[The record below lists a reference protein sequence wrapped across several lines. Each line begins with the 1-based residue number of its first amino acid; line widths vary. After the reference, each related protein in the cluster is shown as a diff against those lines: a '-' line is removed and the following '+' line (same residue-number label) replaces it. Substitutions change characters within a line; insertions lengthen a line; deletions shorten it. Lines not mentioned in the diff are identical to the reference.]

1 MKRGRTLII
10 AACLPLAACGGWNGA
25 GKGLRLDA
33 PEAVFAQ
40 PCPHP
45 ADFLGAGDWEIIA
58 GRMGDA
64 LIDCEAR
71 RAGLEASLTTTK
83 AALLP
88 R

>member
-1 MKRGRTLII
+1 MRQGRMWIL
-10 AACLPLAACGGWNGA
+10 AACLPLAACGGWSGV
-25 GKGLRLDA
+25 GKGLALDP

-45 ADFLGAGDWEIIA
+45 ADFLAAGDWEIIA

-71 RAGLEASLTTTK
+71 RAGLARQIEETR
-83 AALLP
+83 AAV
-88 R
+88 RGN

>member
-1 MKRGRTLII
+1 M
-10 AACLPLAACGGWNGA
+10 LAASLHLTACGASPGA
-25 GKGLRLDA
+25 GKGLRLDPA
-33 PEAVFAQ
+33 PAVLAQ

-45 ADFLGAGDWEIIA
+45 ADFLAAGDWEIIA

-71 RAGLEASLTTTK
+71 RAGLADSLTKTQ
-83 AALLP
+83 AALTP

>member
-1 MKRGRTLII
+1 MKLGQMWII

-71 RAGLEASLTTTK
+71 RAGLARHFDAT
-83 AALLP
+83 ADAL
-88 R
+88 RGK